1 MGSNSPIIY
10 GEKVEI
16 GEDCCFGP
24 WSVLGDNVKIGN
36 NVRIGSHTRIASNVE
51 IAGHC
56 RIGSHV
62 IIKAQTELATGVFF
76 DDFCI
81 SSGHC
86 YIGEFSQIR
95 YQSIIAR
102 NVHIEKECF
111 FCAGVKLAY
120 LDHTGNPV
128 PVKNGLKIGSRT
140 FVGDNS
146 TILAGLQIAYGSVIG
161 AHSLVTKDLNV
172 SNGVYF
178 GVPANYRR
186 GLTRD
191 EIIRRNERSE
201 RIWNQNDEV
210 KLGQLSPYRT
220 IKPGEKFKYEG
231 GILPI
236 GSFLGEIKIGY
247 GVVIE
252 EASVF
257 YGNNFIGHNVVVRP
271 RCIIGKYSELRVNSW
286 LAEGVTIGEH
296 SVIYNYA
303 NIAMGTLI
311 GNYVY
316 FGVHSITTN
325 ANDIVLHRG
334 RPFIPNPVR
343 IKDGARIAY
352 ECYHFARSGNW

>member
-1 MGSNSPIIY
+1 MEP
-10 GEKVEI
+10 
-16 GEDCCFGP
+16 
-24 WSVLGDNVKIGN
+24 
-36 NVRIGSHTRIASNVE
+36 
-51 IAGHC
+51 
-56 RIGSHV
+56 
-62 IIKAQTELATGVFF
+62 
-76 DDFCI
+76 
-81 SSGHC
+81 
-86 YIGEFSQIR
+86 
-95 YQSIIAR
+95 
-102 NVHIEKECF
+102 
-111 FCAGVKLAY
+111 
-120 LDHTGNPV
+120 
-128 PVKNGLKIGSRT
+128 
-140 FVGDNS
+140 
-146 TILAGLQIAYGSVIG
+146 
-161 AHSLVTKDLNV
+161 
-172 SNGVYF
+172 
-178 GVPANYRR
+178 
-186 GLTRD
+186 
-191 EIIRRNERSE
+191 
-201 RIWNQNDEV
+201 NDEV

-343 IKDGARIAY
+343 IKDGARIATSVTILPGVVIGENSLVGAGSVVTKDIPDGEIWY
-352 ECYHFARSGNW
+352 GNPAKKRGEVNPEDCPMAMKAGNNGNQRSSH